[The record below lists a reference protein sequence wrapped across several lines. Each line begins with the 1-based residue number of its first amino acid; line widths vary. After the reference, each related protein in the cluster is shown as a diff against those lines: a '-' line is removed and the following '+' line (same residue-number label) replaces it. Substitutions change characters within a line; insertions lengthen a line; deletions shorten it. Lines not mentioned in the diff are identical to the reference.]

1 MNKIFVWGYLDE
13 YHQNRE
19 TILRAVEE
27 VFESGK
33 LVLGDKG
40 IRFEKEY
47 AAYCGVKYG
56 IGCDNGTNAIFLAL
70 KAMGIGTGDEVVT
83 VSNTAIPTV
92 SAIVSTG
99 AIPVFVDID
108 PTTYLMDVTKVE
120 AVITEKTKC
129 IVPVH
134 LFGQCVDMDPLIAI
148 AMKYNLKIVEDVA
161 QAQGAEYKGNKA
173 GSMCDISSTSFY
185 PTKIL
190 GTYGDG
196 GMMITNEEKYD
207 KELRRLR
214 FYGAEKTYYANE
226 HGFNSRLDE
235 IHASILLTKLPHLD
249 EYIARR
255 REIARMYD
263 ELLADTDLILP
274 VEKDYNKHA
283 YYLYVVRHPKRE
295 YIMEELNKN
304 NIFVNISYP
313 WPIHIMEGYRYLGY
327 KEGDFPE
334 TEAAAKEIFSLPMYP
349 TLKDEEVKYISEVL
363 HGILKIV
370 TNISDEE

>member
-1 MNKIFVWGYLDE
+1 M
-13 YHQNRE
+13 
-19 TILRAVEE
+19 
-27 VFESGK
+27 
-33 LVLGDKG
+33 
-40 IRFEKEY
+40 
-47 AAYCGVKYG
+47 
-56 IGCDNGTNAIFLAL
+56 
-70 KAMGIGTGDEVVT
+70 
-83 VSNTAIPTV
+83 
-92 SAIVSTG
+92 
-99 AIPVFVDID
+99 
-108 PTTYLMDVTKVE
+108 
-120 AVITEKTKC
+120 
-129 IVPVH
+129 
-134 LFGQCVDMDPLIAI
+134 
-148 AMKYNLKIVEDVA
+148 
-161 QAQGAEYKGNKA
+161 
-173 GSMCDISSTSFY
+173 
-185 PTKIL
+185 
-190 GTYGDG
+190 
-196 GMMITNEEKYD
+196 
-207 KELRRLR
+207 
-214 FYGAEKTYYANE
+214 
-226 HGFNSRLDE
+226 
-235 IHASILLTKLPHLD
+235 TKLPHLD

-295 YIMEELNKN
+295 YIMEELKKN